1 MTDPNTPNNGQRDPL
16 PPIKFT
22 ELADAL
28 LSRADSLVPA
38 WLPGGVQRGHEYA
51 CGSLSGGTGTSCS
64 VNLTNG
70 RWGDFATD
78 EKGND
83 LISLYAAINGLT
95 MGKAALQVARE
106 EGLEDVAG
114 VQPARPGSSCEPA
127 LPKPAR
133 PEPPPKPPKTDEGWK
148 TVTPVPDMAPPA
160 TFKHQY
166 RTLEDIEHTA
176 TYRIDGALYGYVVR
190 FRTSDGG
197 KETLPYTWCTS
208 ARDGASRWHWK
219 TWDEPRPLYFPAGVS
234 PTAHA
239 CAYPVT
245 HNMPGSLPT
254 VVLVEGEKKAGILQ
268 TLLDATAPGVYLV
281 ASWVGGCK
289 AWKRAD
295 WAWLNGCA
303 VLLWPD
309 CDGKREAPTKL
320 ERAQSEQANE
330 VDPKTA
336 DAILKASKPLLP
348 AEKQPGMAAMLGIGA
363 LLRDSHACTVQL
375 LPIPEPLA
383 VPDGWD
389 CADAITTDGWTGAQ
403 VLAFFG
409 RAQPL
414 LGVEAAA
421 GEKPSGAKKIDAS
434 VGTGDGDV
442 DEDGF
447 TVISGRR
454 IPAWLV
460 PYYDKVNKRWLTSR
474 KMVILILERD
484 PVLEPVL
491 AYNELSNNVQSR
503 VLWPWPHSKVGD
515 VTDAVDLLLGKYLTD
530 TYGLPS
536 IARAALTEAIQT
548 VAHTR
553 RFHPVREQLQALVW
567 DGKSRI
573 DKWLIHILGEKPAQ
587 WVDKDGVTRSPTI
600 LPAMMEY
607 LTIVG
612 RCWLLGMVNR
622 VMEPGCKFDYCPV
635 LEGVGGLRKS
645 TMVEIL
651 AGSQYYSDTP
661 FEVGRGK
668 EAQEQVQGLWVY
680 EIAEMTHFSKAE
692 VGAIKAFIS
701 SKVDRYRVAYGATVG
716 TFPRQC
722 VLVGTTNENTYLRDR
737 TGNRRFWPIPVRHV
751 INTEWLIKY
760 RDQLLAEA
768 YALYLQGG
776 VAYTPTPDA
785 ERRLFVPMQES
796 RLVETAVLSELLH
809 VLTRAPAATGI
820 QSVVNQL
827 TDFVTIAQ
835 LTLALGV
842 DAAKSSPA
850 LEAQIRGWLD
860 HEGWERVKK
869 QINGA
874 RAWGYIRPANWPPL
888 DADEDMTAAPGE
900 GDVDGPTEEDGDDA
914 PF

>member
-1 MTDPNTPNNGQRDPL
+1 MAERPPL
-16 PPIKFT
+16 PPIKFA

-28 LSRADSLVPA
+28 LARVDQLVPA
-38 WLPGGVQRGHEYA
+38 WLPGGLQRGHEYA
-51 CGSLSGGTGTSCS
+51 CGSLSGGSGSSCS
-64 VNLTNG
+64 VNLTTG
-70 RWGDFATD
+70 RWADFAAD

-83 LISLYAAINGLT
+83 LVSLYAAIHGLT
-95 MGKAALQVARE
+95 MGKAAVQVARE

-114 VQPARPGSSCEPA
+114 VQPVRGEQAA
-127 LPKPAR
+127 APKPPR
-133 PEPPPKPPKTDEGWK
+133 PAPPPKAPKSDEGWA
-148 TVTPVPDMAPPA
+148 TVMPVPGNAPAP
-160 TFKHQY
+160 TFKHQH
-166 RTLEDIEHTA
+166 REVSDIEHTA
-176 TYRIDGALYGYVVR
+176 RYEIEGDLYGYVVR

-219 TWDEPRPLYFPAGVS
+219 QWDEPRPLYFPGGLRV
-234 PTAHA
+234 TAEH
-239 CAYPVT
+239 
-245 HNMPGSLPT
+245 LQT
-254 VVLVEGEKKAGILQ
+254 VVLVEGEKKADILQ
-268 TLLDATAPGVYLV
+268 ALLNEAAPAVYVV
-281 ASWVGGCK
+281 ASWPGGCK
-289 AWKRAD
+289 AWKKAD
-295 WAWLNGCA
+295 WKWIAGCT
-303 VLLWPD
+303 VMLWPD
-309 CDGKREAPTKL
+309 CDAKREAPTKL
-320 ERAQSEQANE
+320 DRAQNEQARE
-330 VDPKTA
+330 VGPDTA

-348 AEKQPGMAAMLGIGA
+348 AHKQPGMAAMLGIGA
-363 LLRDSHACTVQL
+363 LLRDTQGCTVQL

-389 CADAITTDGWTGAQ
+389 CADAITTDGWDAAK

-409 RAQPL
+409 GAQPL
-414 LGVEAAA
+414 PASESEAV
-421 GEKPSGAKKIDAS
+421 KQSPAKKIDAPVS
-434 VGTGDGDV
+434 TGDADI

-447 TVISGRR
+447 TLISGRR
-454 IPAWLV
+454 IPGWLL

-484 PVLEPVL
+484 PALAPVL

-503 VLWPWPHSKVGD
+503 VCWPWPHSKVGD

-553 RFHPVREQLQALVW
+553 RFHPIREQLQALVW
-567 DGKSRI
+567 DGVPRI

-587 WVDKDGVTRSPTI
+587 WVDKDGVTRDPTI
-600 LPAMMEY
+600 LPAMAEY
-607 LTIVG
+607 LQIVG

-622 VMEPGCKFDYCPV
+622 VMQPGCKFDYCPV

-651 AGSQYYSDTP
+651 AGTAFFSDTP

-668 EAQEQVQGLWVY
+668 EAQEQVQGLWLY

-692 VGAIKAFIS
+692 VGAIKAFIT
-701 SKVDRYRVAYGATVG
+701 SKVDRYRVAYGTTVG
-716 TFPRQC
+716 SFARQC

-737 TGNRRFWPIPVRHV
+737 TGNRRFWPIPVRNV

-768 YALYLQGG
+768 YALYEQGTP
-776 VAYTPTPDA
+776 YTPTPAA
-785 ERRLFVPMQES
+785 EARLFVPMQES

-809 VLTRAPAATGI
+809 VLTRAPESTGI
-820 QSVVNQL
+820 KAVVNTL

-874 RAWGYIRPANWPPL
+874 RAWGYLRPRNWPPV
-888 DADEDMTAAPGE
+888 DDETDMTATPAPGASGGNE
-900 GDVDGPTEEDGDDA
+900 STEQDADDE